1 MAITRSTYDQA
12 LVDKICAEMADGK
25 SLRAACKGA
34 GRPDRKTFLRW
45 VEKHEAVEKAYVQAI
60 ADREERYFEEIIEI
74 ADSGRDPSKTRVQVD
89 ARKWVL
95 GRMNPKK
102 YGDRV
107 LNEHAGIDGAP
118 IKTESIVSVEAG
130 EAYLRMLNGRA

>member
-74 ADSGRDPSKTRVQVD
+74 ADGKANPSKTRVQVD

-95 GRMNPKK
+95 ARMNPKK
-102 YGDRV
+102 YGDRMT
-107 LNEHAGIDGAP
+107 NELTGAGGGP
-118 IKTESIVSVEAG
+118 IESNMTIQFVSTKPKAD
-130 EAYLRMLNGRA
+130 AQ

>member
-74 ADSGRDPSKTRVQVD
+74 ADGKADPSKTRVQVD

-95 GRMNPKK
+95 ARMNPKK
-102 YGDRV
+102 YGDRMT
-107 LNEHAGIDGAP
+107 NELTGAGGGP
-118 IKTESIVSVEAG
+118 IESNMTVQFVSTKPKAD
-130 EAYLRMLNGRA
+130 AQ